1 MEYEG
6 SPPSWSSTARILAR
20 SPLVAPTLMYNTTA
34 PLTKTALLV
43 LHACVEGKG
52 VVGSWARL
60 GVGAVEVE
68 VLEVGVEVACA
79 LVVDVGDTA
88 ARAAGVGAVSAAAGA
103 AGGVAAAARTREK
116 GAVAAPAAG
125 AVAELSFTPP
135 RCVASP
141 WAAPDAGMR
150 RAGVPRCCATC
161 SRGAAGADAYG
172 DSDGKPA
179 ARGLP
184 LCASRRRRARCA
196 GAADG
201 AGTKGEACGLSP
213 LPAGE
218 REVGCCCCVAAA
230 AGGCSAIGTMVG
242 VACCCC
248 C

>member
-1 MEYEG
+1 
-6 SPPSWSSTARILAR
+6 
-20 SPLVAPTLMYNTTA
+20 MYNTTA
-34 PLTKTALLV
+34 PLPKAALLV
-43 LHACVEGKG
+43 LHVCVEGEG

-60 GVGAVEVE
+60 EVEAVEVE
-68 VLEVGVEVACA
+68 AHEVGVEVTCSFAVDVGDTA
-79 LVVDVGDTA
+79 ARAAVDVGDTA

-125 AVAELSFTPP
+125 KGAVAAPAAGAVAELSFTPP

-150 RAGVPRCCATC
+150 RAGVPRCCVTC
-161 SRGAAGADAYG
+161 SRGAAGADACG

-242 VACCCC
+242 GACCCC